1 MFPYLVAGT
10 RVMGWGLSKKQREQL
25 LVGCTLQSKNATKVA
40 GRRGL
45 AKRMK
50 TPKLT
55 SIDKGVQVVWP
66 QGKHTVVV
74 DVNAAARSVCHGG
87 VTSAM
92 IIAKHVH
99 ARAMADKPTSIVY
112 VFDAFDQALYPPQRK
127 DLHATRYAGKHLDY
141 DAVATICKLLNIDTP
156 QDVHML
162 DLVNRPLMSRM
173 DLPWQQ
179 LFMNKDL
186 KQFAFRL
193 IATALRHTAVDRRTA
208 VDICLPSA
216 THRCVV
222 DGTGTTRVQK
232 EVGTDFGE
240 GDLRCW
246 HATLSAVNRGE
257 SVDVH
262 SIDTDFLL
270 MVMASVHL
278 APPPSKLVVTLKSGR
293 YDGCKLINMMM
304 GPDTSLQHRL
314 NRAFWAMSF
323 GTDYSNPLTHNGYY
337 TKGLLTL
344 MMPGCDADPLTV
356 SPDGRHA
363 TFCLREALRNL
374 GALKSNA
381 KKQAVVGK
389 GKDSVTTTLKK
400 MLFCLQYYG
409 LMFVATPTSLFP
421 PVVVLAPT
429 QTYTFP
435 ITPNADIIHQKQ
447 IYSVP

>member
-1 MFPYLVAGT
+1 
-10 RVMGWGLSKKQREQL
+10 MGWGLCKKKREEWL
-25 LVGCTLQSKNATKVA
+25 GPCTLQPKKATKVA

-50 TPKLT
+50 SPKLT
-55 SIDKGVQVVWP
+55 RVTKNAQVEWP
-66 QGKHTVVV
+66 QGKHTVIV
-74 DVNAAARSVCHGG
+74 DVAAAARSVVHAGE
-87 VTSAM
+87 TSAM

-99 ARAMADKPTSIVY
+99 TRATVDNPTSVVF
-112 VFDAFDQALYPPQRK
+112 VFDSFVSKAYPPQRAA
-127 DLHATRYAGKHLDY
+127 LHETRYAGKHLDY
-141 DAVATICKLLNIDTP
+141 DAVAGICKLLNIDTP
-156 QDVHML
+156 KDVHAL
-162 DLVNRPLMSRM
+162 DLVSRPLLSRM

-179 LFMNKDL
+179 LFLNKDF

-193 IATALRHTAVDRRTA
+193 IATALRYTAVDRRTA

-222 DGTGTTRVQK
+222 DGTGATHVQK
-232 EVGTDFGE
+232 EVGTEFGE
-240 GDLRCW
+240 GDLRVW
-246 HATLSAVNRGE
+246 HVGLSAMKRGE
-257 SVDVH
+257 NVDVH

-278 APPPSKLVVTLKSGR
+278 APPTSKLVVTLKSGR
-293 YDGCKLINMMM
+293 YDGRKLIRMLL
-304 GPDTSLQHRL
+304 GPDASLQHRL
-314 NRAFWAMSF
+314 NRAFWAMAF

-337 TKGLLTL
+337 TKGLMTL
-344 MMPGCDADPLTV
+344 LQPDSTANPLTV
-356 SPDGRHA
+356 SADGKSA

-374 GALKSNA
+374 GTLKSNA

-421 PVVVLAPT
+421 PAVILTPT
-429 QTYTFP
+429 QTYTFSIAP
-435 ITPNADIIHQKQ
+435 DAAIIHEKQ
-447 IYSVP
+447 IYSAPAP